1 MGKSKESFHQSMKAS
16 ERVNFKS
23 GNSISSKLG
32 SMQKVLEVQKLQ
44 LANPGTD
51 SSSNSKSTAKKVAMR
66 LLAKIKMNQLV
77 LLALHRIGEP

>member
-1 MGKSKESFHQSMKAS
+1 
-16 ERVNFKS
+16 
-23 GNSISSKLG
+23 
-32 SMQKVLEVQKLQ
+32 LEVQKLQ